1 MVAILAQNDALIQLK
16 NVNKYYQMGEQKLH
30 VLKNIH
36 LAFYANEFISIMG
49 PSGSG
54 KSTLVNIV
62 GMLDNRFEGEYL
74 LEGQAIETLS
84 DNALSHRRNQMV
96 GFVFQDFN
104 LIMNM
109 SVKENVRL
117 PLIYHGMSGRMTQAP
132 VEEILDKLE
141 ILDKMNHKPTELS
154 GGQRQ
159 RVAIARAL
167 VNRPRFIIADE
178 PTGALD
184 TQTSRVIMDILAK
197 MHQDEGVTVLLVTHD
212 PSLQAYATRHVR
224 IVDGQIR
231 EDKQTEANH
240 TMIEAPTPISLSE
253 KG

>member
-1 MVAILAQNDALIQLK
+1 
-16 NVNKYYQMGEQKLH
+16 MGEQSLH
-30 VLKNIH
+30 VLKNVDLNI
-36 LAFYANEFISIMG
+36 YANEFISIMG

-54 KSTLVNIV
+54 KSTLVNII
-62 GMLDNRFEGEYL
+62 GMLDNRFDGEYL
-74 LEGQAIETLS
+74 FENQSIEKLS
-84 DNALSHRRNQMV
+84 DNQLSHRRNQMV

-117 PLIYHGMSGRMTQAP
+117 PLIYKGMSARATQGI
-132 VEEILDKLE
+132 VEEMLDKMEILDK
-141 ILDKMNHKPTELS
+141 INHKPTELS

-197 MHQDEGVTVLLVTHD
+197 LHHDEGVTILMVTHD
-212 PSLQAYATRHVR
+212 PSLQAFATRHVR
-224 IVDGQIR
+224 IVDGKIQSDTR
-231 EDKQTEANH
+231 A
-240 TMIEAPTPISLSE
+240 E

>member
-1 MVAILAQNDALIQLK
+1 MESNNEPLIQL
-16 NVNKYYQMGEQKLH
+16 NQINKYYQMGEQSLH
-30 VLKNIH
+30 VLKNVDLNI
-36 LAFYANEFISIMG
+36 YANEFISIMG

-54 KSTLVNIV
+54 KSTLVNII
-62 GMLDNRFEGEYL
+62 GMLDNRFDGEYL
-74 LEGQAIETLS
+74 FENQSIEKLS
-84 DNALSHRRNQMV
+84 DNQLSHRRNQMV

-117 PLIYHGMSGRMTQAP
+117 PLIYKGMSARATQGI
-132 VEEILDKLE
+132 VEEMLDKMEILDK
-141 ILDKMNHKPTELS
+141 INHKPTELS

-197 MHQDEGVTVLLVTHD
+197 LHHDEGVTILMVTHD
-212 PSLQAYATRHVR
+212 PSLQAFATRHVR
-224 IVDGQIR
+224 IVDGKIQSDTR
-231 EDKQTEANH
+231 A
-240 TMIEAPTPISLSE
+240 E

>member
-1 MVAILAQNDALIQLK
+1 
-16 NVNKYYQMGEQKLH
+16 MGEQSLH
-30 VLKNIH
+30 VLKNVDLNI
-36 LAFYANEFISIMG
+36 YANEFISIMG

-54 KSTLVNIV
+54 KSTLVNII
-62 GMLDNRFEGEYL
+62 GMLDNRFDGEYL
-74 LEGQAIETLS
+74 FENQSIEKLS
-84 DNALSHRRNQMV
+84 DNQLSHRRNQMV

-117 PLIYHGMSGRMTQAP
+117 PLIYKGMSARATQGI
-132 VEEILDKLE
+132 VEEMLDKMEILDK
-141 ILDKMNHKPTELS
+141 INHKPTELS

-197 MHQDEGVTVLLVTHD
+197 LHHDEGVTVLMVTHD
-212 PSLQAYATRHVR
+212 PSLQAFATRHVR
-224 IVDGQIR
+224 IVDGKIQSDTR
-231 EDKQTEANH
+231 A
-240 TMIEAPTPISLSE
+240 E

>member
-1 MVAILAQNDALIQLK
+1 
-16 NVNKYYQMGEQKLH
+16 MGEQSLH
-30 VLKNIH
+30 VLKNVDLNI
-36 LAFYANEFISIMG
+36 YANEFISIMG

-54 KSTLVNIV
+54 KSTLVNII
-62 GMLDNRFEGEYL
+62 GMLDNRFDGEYL
-74 LEGQAIETLS
+74 FENQSIEKLS
-84 DNALSHRRNQMV
+84 DNQLSHRRNQMV

-117 PLIYHGMSGRMTQAP
+117 PLIYKGMPARATQEI
-132 VEEILDKLE
+132 VEEMLDKMEILDK
-141 ILDKMNHKPTELS
+141 INHKPTELS

-197 MHQDEGVTVLLVTHD
+197 LHHDEGVTILMVTHD
-212 PSLQAYATRHVR
+212 PSLQAFATRHVR
-224 IVDGQIR
+224 IVDGKIQSDMR
-231 EDKQTEANH
+231 A
-240 TMIEAPTPISLSE
+240 E

>member
-1 MVAILAQNDALIQLK
+1 MGSNNEPLIQL
-16 NVNKYYQMGEQKLH
+16 NQINKYYQMGEQSLH
-30 VLKNIH
+30 VLKNVDLNI
-36 LAFYANEFISIMG
+36 YANEFISIMG

-54 KSTLVNIV
+54 KSTLVNII
-62 GMLDNRFEGEYL
+62 GMLDNRFDGEYL
-74 LEGQAIETLS
+74 FENQSIEKLS
-84 DNALSHRRNQMV
+84 DNQLSHRRNQMV

-117 PLIYHGMSGRMTQAP
+117 PLIYKGMSARATQGI
-132 VEEILDKLE
+132 VEEMLDKMEILDK
-141 ILDKMNHKPTELS
+141 INHKPTELS

-197 MHQDEGVTVLLVTHD
+197 LHHDEGVTILMVTHD
-212 PSLQAYATRHVR
+212 PSLQAFATRHVR
-224 IVDGQIR
+224 IVDGKIQSDMR
-231 EDKQTEANH
+231 A
-240 TMIEAPTPISLSE
+240 E